1 MAVDIEETSV
11 KKTYINKDTL
21 KMLVV
26 DNSSQIPQ
34 IIKNKIK
41 DLKEVSQK
49 YSIPFKLS
57 EREKLNSLSKGIVGS
72 DDLRVDMNYIY
83 CFGGFMMF
91 TDAHTLIS
99 IPTNSEFKGSID
111 PTKIVSDNKVEAGNL
126 NWKIDSKDDKNKL
139 EQHPFFNVIPKYNKE
154 NLQGKVDLIKLYSY
168 LNFITQNSILKGK
181 SNLPISF
188 KYSYLEDKNISINAF
203 LVLKLVSAFMQMGI
217 NNAYLYASTPTRP
230 LILSENEI
238 DLDKNNAFF
247 YGKKCVIGLIMPVIN
262 IDIPNEYCAT
272 YDIDYNFEMNIIYNL
287 TNNKVYNKKGDIDD
301 YLNSGSGLNINEF
314 DINFSDFKKNYA
326 TLKKESGNTI
336 IEILLGNITD
346 GLYEN
351 IYEGKSKEELSVK
364 EDKLLL
370 SLNWLNLFNSKI

>member
-1 MAVDIEETSV
+1 M
-11 KKTYINKDTL
+11 
-21 KMLVV
+21 
-26 DNSSQIPQ
+26 
-34 IIKNKIK
+34 
-41 DLKEVSQK
+41 
-49 YSIPFKLS
+49 
-57 EREKLNSLSKGIVGS
+57 
-72 DDLRVDMNYIY
+72 
-83 CFGGFMMF
+83 
-91 TDAHTLIS
+91 
-99 IPTNSEFKGSID
+99 
-111 PTKIVSDNKVEAGNL
+111 
-126 NWKIDSKDDKNKL
+126 NWKIDSKDDRNKL

-203 LVLKLVSAFMQMGI
+203 KLIKLVNIFMQMGI
-217 NNAYLYASTPTRP
+217 NNAYLYASTPSRP

-247 YGKKCVIGLIMPVIN
+247 YGKKCVIGLIMPVIRN
-262 IDIPNEYCAT
+262 DNPNDYCAT
-272 YDIDYNFEMNIIYNL
+272 FDEDYNFEMNIIYNFN
-287 TNNKVYNKKGDIDD
+287 NNKVYNKKGDIDD

>member
-154 NLQGKVDLIKLYSY
+154 NLQGKIDLIKLYSY

-203 LVLKLVSAFMQMGI
+203 LLLKLVNTFMQMGI

-247 YGKKCVIGLIMPVIN
+247 YGKKCVIGLIMPVIRN
-262 IDIPNEYCAT
+262 DNPNDYCAT
-272 YDIDYNFEMNIIYNL
+272 FDEDYNFEMNIIYNFN
-287 TNNKVYNKKGDIDD
+287 NNKVYNKKGDIDD
-301 YLNSGSGLNINEF
+301 YLNSSSVLNIKEL

>member
-126 NWKIDSKDDKNKL
+126 NWKIDSKDDRNKL

-203 LVLKLVSAFMQMGI
+203 KLIKLVNIFMQMGI

-272 YDIDYNFEMNIIYNL
+272 YDIDYNFEMNIIYNFN
-287 TNNKVYNKKGDIDD
+287 NNKVYNKKGDIDD

-314 DINFSDFKKNYA
+314 GIVFSDFKKNYA